1 MTFRYEARN
10 GGVAGGFGGSCS
22 GRCLLKDLG
31 RALEV
36 LARMRGAVAAG
47 KRHRRQRHRLGCC
60 MAREAL
66 EHSCDSPQTAIQHRK
81 LRHVAEEAPTKTP
94 ARDLSTPM
102 RPDKMRQP
110 ALMSHTNP

>member
-10 GGVAGGFGGSCS
+10 GGVVGGFGWSCS

-36 LARMRGAVAAG
+36 LARMRGAATAG
-47 KRHRRQRHRLGCC
+47 KRHRRQRHRLGCR

-66 EHSCDSPQTAIQHRK
+66 EHSPQTAIQYRK
-81 LRHVAEEAPTKTP
+81 LRHVAEEAPSKTP

-102 RPDKMRQP
+102 RPDKMPQP